1 MSRRRSSDEYLFG
14 VLLGGNLKFCRLSK
28 AKFMPQKCLAAALG
42 VTHQQI
48 NKYEAGKNIPSAY
61 RLKQMAAFYK
71 VNVDELVNPGFIYN
85 QTKELHENN

>member
-1 MSRRRSSDEYLFG
+1 MAKHRSADAHLFG

-48 NKYEAGKNIPSAY
+48 NKYEAGKNIPCAY
-61 RLKQMAAFYK
+61 RLAQMADFYK
-71 VNVDELVNPGFIYN
+71 VKVDELISPGFIYN
-85 QTKELHENN
+85 QTKEVHENN